1 MSILLASALTL
12 TIVPAPGDLPSSH
25 EGREVT
31 IRYDDLD
38 LSKDMGK
45 RSLQR
50 RVRRAI
56 KVACPL
62 TAGTRDLRELV
73 HANACRAKAHGNAD
87 KQIALIEEQ
96 HRGRT
101 LAARRP

>member
-12 TIVPAPGDLPSSH
+12 TIVPVSGDLATSH

-38 LSKDMGK
+38 LSKDIGK

-56 KVACPL
+56 NVACPL
-62 TAGTRDLRELV
+62 TPGTRDLRELA
-73 HANACRAKAHGNAD
+73 HANACRAKAHGNAN
-87 KQIALIEEQ
+87 QQMALIEEQ
-96 HRGRT
+96 TRDRT
-101 LAARRP
+101 FAARRH